1 MVSKRYAVANNKY
14 VEGYNSLKSSSFIL
28 YLDANNLYGR
38 AMQEYLPWKNFE
50 WMSPH
55 QLNYDF
61 IKGLEPEGEVGC
73 IIQCSLEYPVA
84 LHDYHSDYPLVPLKK
99 SIPYGMLSSVAK
111 MICDKHKLKRTTNV
125 EKLLATVEDKD
136 FYIIHYRNLQLYVS
150 LGLRVKKIH
159 ARIIFKQG
167 PIMKSY
173 VDFNSEK
180 RAQATHKFDTDF
192 YKLLSKS
199 SYGKTIE
206 NPEKR
211 GKVKL

>member
-1 MVSKRYAVANNKY
+1 MHLPITNLW
-14 VEGYNSLKSSSFIL
+14 EGIILRGHQVFIL

-38 AMQEYLPWKNFE
+38 AMQEYLPWKHFE

-84 LHDYHSDYPLVPLKK
+84 LHDYHSDYPLAPIKK
-99 SIPYGMLSSVAK
+99 LIPYGMLSPIAK

-136 FYIIHYRNLQLYVS
+136 FYILHYRNLKLYVS
-150 LGLRVKKIH
+150 LGLMSCSEE
-159 ARIIFKQG
+159 FQG
-167 PIMKSY
+167 ISFFFIIMKY
-173 VDFNSEK
+173 RN
-180 RAQATHKFDTDF
+180 
-192 YKLLSKS
+192 
-199 SYGKTIE
+199 
-206 NPEKR
+206 
-211 GKVKL
+211 

>member
-1 MVSKRYAVANNKY
+1 MVSKRYAVPNNKY
-14 VEGYNSLKSSSFIL
+14 VEGYNSSKSSSFIL

-50 WMSPH
+50 WMSPQ

-61 IKGLEPEGEVGC
+61 IKWLEPEGEVGC

-84 LHDYHSDYPLVPLKK
+84 LHNYHRDYPLAPVKK
-99 SIPYGMLSSVAK
+99 SIPYGMLSPVAR

-136 FYIIHYRNLQLYVS
+136 FYILHYRNLQLYVS

-159 ARIIFKQG
+159 AGIIFKQG

-180 RAQATHKFDTDF
+180 RAQATNKFDTDF
-192 YKLLSKS
+192 YKLLSNS
-199 SYGKTIE
+199 LYGKTIE
-206 NPEKR
+206 NPEK
-211 GKVKL
+211 